1 MKKILVGLDGSPRAA
16 VVLEAAIALAK
27 KTGAKLLLFR
37 SIGVS
42 PDLPG
47 EVYAM
52 SPEEIPMLL
61 ERRAQTEL
69 ETMARAIPPEHFA
82 GTSVV
87 MGTPWQSID
96 AAAEKEDVDLIMIG
110 AHGYGG
116 LDRVLG
122 TTAAKVVN
130 HAQRSVLVVRAAD
143 RLSA

>member
-16 VVLEAAIALAK
+16 GVLDAAIALAK

-52 SPEEIPMLL
+52 APEEIPLAL
-61 ERRAQTEL
+61 ERRAQSEL
-69 ETMARAIPPEHFA
+69 EVMARAIPPEHFA
-82 GTSVV
+82 GTLVV

-96 AAAEKEDVDLIMIG
+96 AASEKEDVDLIVIG

-130 HAQRSVLVVRAAD
+130 HARRSVLVVRAPE
-143 RLSA
+143 RLS